1 MDDRLSRYIEE
12 HIDAE
17 PADLHR
23 LDRLTNIRLH
33 NGRMCSGHLQ
43 GRILKTL
50 TAMAA
55 PMRVLEL
62 GTFSGYSAL
71 CIAEGLA
78 TGGSVDTVE
87 VDDELEDFIR
97 EALASSPHGEKVRL
111 HIGPALDVMGRF
123 ADDEFDM
130 IFIDAD
136 KKEYPA
142 YYEESLRLLRPGG
155 WILADNTLW
164 SGHVVEEDYFRD
176 RQTAAIRHFN
186 DIVASD
192 PRVEKVILPIR
203 DGLTMIHK
211 L

>member
-12 HIDAE
+12 HIDTE
-17 PADLHR
+17 PEELHR

-50 TAMAA
+50 TAMVS
-55 PMRVLEL
+55 PKRVLEL

-78 TGGSVDTVE
+78 EGGTVDTVE

-97 EALASSPHGEKVRL
+97 EALASSPHGAKVRL
-111 HIGPALDVMGRF
+111 HIGPALEVMGRF
-123 ADDEFDM
+123 ADGEFDM

-164 SGHVVEEDYFRD
+164 SGHVVDEEYRRD
-176 RQTAAIRHFN
+176 RQTAAIRRFN

-192 PRVEKVILPIR
+192 SRVEKVILPVR
-203 DGLTMIHK
+203 DGLTMIRK